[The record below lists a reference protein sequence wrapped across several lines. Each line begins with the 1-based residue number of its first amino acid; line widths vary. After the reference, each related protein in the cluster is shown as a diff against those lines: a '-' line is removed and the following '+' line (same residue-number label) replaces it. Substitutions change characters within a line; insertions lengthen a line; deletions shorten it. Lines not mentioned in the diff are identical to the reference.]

1 MRVVVVGCEYS
12 GVSTLIAE
20 LDNWGKTRGIQH
32 HLDDHFT
39 IPDAFHLSDEEQEAM
54 LTMMPAIK
62 ERFQRFQLVY
72 HVRLLHRYQHILLGG
87 FHIEEAIYG
96 PRYYYPG
103 KTQAVREYE
112 PDMPDDTLLV
122 HLNTTAQV
130 IRTRMQSDPHPHTLV
145 PSGDVD
151 EILEAFELEVRQ
163 SWIRRKVVI
172 DTSELTPDQLLQTFL
187 DRSISHLT
195 PADAATRMLTP

>member
-12 GVSTLIAE
+12 GVSTLISE
-20 LDNWGKTRGIQH
+20 LDDWGKARGIQH

-39 IPDAFHLSDEEQEAM
+39 IPDAFHLSDEEQTAM

-72 HVRLLHRYQHILLGG
+72 HVRLLHRYQHILMGG

-103 KTQAVREYE
+103 KTQHVREYE
-112 PDMPDDTLLV
+112 PDMPDDVLLV
-122 HLNTTAQV
+122 HLKATPDC
-130 IRTRMQSDPHPHTLV
+130 IRRRMKDAPHPHTLV
-145 PSGDVD
+145 PSAEV
-151 EILEAFELEVRQ
+151 EQILDSFELEVRQ
-163 SWIRRKVVI
+163 SWIRRKIVI
-172 DTSELTPDQLLQTFL
+172 DTSDLSAQQLLDAFL
-187 DRSISHLT
+187 ERSIPHLT
-195 PADAATRMLTP
+195 AADAATRVLMP

>member
-87 FHIEEAIYG
+87 FHIEEEIYG
-96 PRYYYPG
+96 PPAV
-103 KTQAVREYE
+103 QA
-112 PDMPDDTLLV
+112 
-122 HLNTTAQV
+122 
-130 IRTRMQSDPHPHTLV
+130 
-145 PSGDVD
+145 
-151 EILEAFELEVRQ
+151 
-163 SWIRRKVVI
+163 
-172 DTSELTPDQLLQTFL
+172 
-187 DRSISHLT
+187 
-195 PADAATRMLTP
+195 

>member
-87 FHIEEAIYG
+87 FHIEETIYG

-103 KTQAVREYE
+103 KAQQVREYE
-112 PDMPDDTLLV
+112 PEMPDDTILV
-122 HLNTTAQV
+122 HLLARPDVILRRMDTT
-130 IRTRMQSDPHPHTLV
+130 PHPHQLV
-145 PSGDVD
+145 PTAEVT
-151 EILEAFELEVRQ
+151 EILEAYATEVGK
-163 SWIRRKVVI
+163 SWIQRKIVI
-172 DTSELTPDQLLQTFL
+172 DTSELTSEGLVEAFLQKSIPHL
-187 DRSISHLT
+187 D
-195 PADAATRMLTP
+195 AEDAGIRALVG